1 VIIVCAIDNSNR
13 HKSEKLMNLD
23 GCLVSGSMIV
33 IAFQSI
39 FYLKKYINNSLFIK
53 VCQILKL
60 ICYLYR
66 GKKGRKKNFVDKP
79 RKFINKARF
88 YK

>member
-1 VIIVCAIDNSNR
+1 
-13 HKSEKLMNLD
+13 MNLN
-23 GCLVSGSMIV
+23 GCLCVCVSGSMIV

-39 FYLKKYINNSLFIK
+39 FYLKKYVNNTLFIK